1 MSTGII
7 CEYNPFHNGHKYHIE
22 KIKEKYKDDTIIL
35 VMSSHFLQR
44 GESSIMDKWKKTE
57 VALLEG
63 VDLVIEL
70 PFVFSSQG
78 ADIFAKGAIEILD
91 SLNVDRIVFG
101 SETNDIEILK
111 DMASVQIGNSK
122 FNKLVKDYID
132 EGVNYPTAVSKAIK
146 ILTKCET
153 NSPNDLL
160 GICYIKE
167 IMKQKSKIKPECI
180 LRTNDFHSKDAY
192 GTIASATSIRTM
204 IKDHKNYSKFVP
216 ESTLK
221 YLEEEL
227 YFIDDYFDLLKYK
240 IITNLASLD
249 KFQTVDE
256 GIEARIKKY
265 IFESNDL
272 ESLINN
278 IKTKRYTYNKI
289 KRMLVHILCD
299 FTKEDANNCK
309 ESEYIRVLGF
319 NEKGKNYLNKVKK
332 ESRLPIITGYSNIE
346 SKILDIE
353 FKVSSIYFM
362 ISKEKNKNDLINMEY
377 KHKPVIK

>member
-1 MSTGII
+1 MN
-7 CEYNPFHNGHKYHIE
+7 Y
-22 KIKEKYKDDTIIL
+22 L
-35 VMSSHFLQR
+35 
-44 GESSIMDKWKKTE
+44 
-57 VALLEG
+57 
-63 VDLVIEL
+63 
-70 PFVFSSQG
+70 
-78 ADIFAKGAIEILD
+78 
-91 SLNVDRIVFG
+91 RI
-101 SETNDIEILK
+101 
-111 DMASVQIGNSK
+111 
-122 FNKLVKDYID
+122 KDYID

-240 IITNLASLD
+240 IITNLESLD

-353 FKVSSIYFM
+353 FKVNSIYFM